1 LEGYWITETAPI
13 ISINTI
19 EKQKKQSVGIAIKGW
34 EIKICDISNDE
45 ELGVWEEWM
54 IYYSGNNVFRWYE
67 DKSLESPFMKQ
78 GKKIRYKTWD
88 LGYLDKDWYLFITW
102 RMKRFL
108 KLWWEMISLPFVE
121 ELLQEKYWSTDEV
134 NLAIEG
140 KEIEWWIEMVLFVV
154 DLNLKV
160 KEVNDY
166 LKSKGVSNLIQ
177 INRIEKID
185 KIPLL
190 WTGKIDYKVLKNL
203 V

>member
-1 LEGYWITETAPI
+1 
-13 ISINTI
+13 
-19 EKQKKQSVGIAIKGW
+19 
-34 EIKICDISNDE
+34 
-45 ELGVWEEWM
+45 M